1 MEDHNNNLM
10 EETER
15 LVMLNMKLENKFD
28 DPTISIDLRQKVQAT
43 QSSIEV
49 FKRLIIVGVIKYER
63 VCKDVELQGSRLFT
77 LEQKITSCK

>member
-1 MEDHNNNLM
+1 MEDHNNNFT

-15 LVMLNMKLENKFD
+15 LVVLNMELENKFD

-49 FKRLIIVGVIKYER
+49 FKRLVVAGVIKYER
-63 VCKDVELQGSRLFT
+63 VCKDAKLQGSRLFR
-77 LEQKITSCK
+77 LEQKIISCK